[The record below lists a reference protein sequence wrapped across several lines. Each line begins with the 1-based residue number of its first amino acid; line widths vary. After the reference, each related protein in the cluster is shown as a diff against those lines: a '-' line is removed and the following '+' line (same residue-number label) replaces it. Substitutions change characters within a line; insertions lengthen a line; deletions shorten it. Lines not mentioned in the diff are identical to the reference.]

1 MGAGWVAGVTRA
13 RALRTRCLGAD
24 GVRSVAGSRTL
35 DDALR
40 YLAAT
45 AYRHDVTPG
54 ATLAEAQRA
63 VSATLL
69 WHLRVLAG
77 WQPATGADAV
87 RALAAGF
94 EISNTGHHLRSLS
107 AEPSGR
113 AGPDPRQQG
122 SGRLH
127 PPPYHLGAL
136 GLAWPRLVRTRTP
149 SELRTALATSAW
161 GDPGGDSPAAV
172 ATGMR
177 ASAAVRLATT
187 VPDAV
192 RWATARLAL
201 LFAREVFVVG
211 RRMPDVSAR
220 RTARLLGPRAV
231 AAASYAEFRQALP
244 VTARW
249 LLDDVDEAADLW
261 RAEARW
267 WEAVERDGR
276 ELLRR
281 SRFGPQPVVGAVALL
296 SADAWRTRGA
306 LELAARGGGPGDWPV
321 EVLDAPG

>member
-1 MGAGWVAGVTRA
+1 MGAGWVAGATRA
-13 RALRTRCLGAD
+13 RALRTRCLGAE
-24 GVRSVAGSRTL
+24 GVRDVAGSRTL

-45 AYRHDVTPG
+45 AYRHDVAPGVTP
-54 ATLAEAQRA
+54 AEAQRA

-77 WQPATGADAV
+77 WQPATGTDAI

-94 EISNTGHHLRSLS
+94 EISNTEHHLRSLS
-107 AEPSGR
+107 AETP
-113 AGPDPRQQG
+113 GPTPADPRQTGTQ
-122 SGRLH
+122 RLR
-127 PPPYHLGAL
+127 PPPYRLGAL
-136 GLAWPRLVRTRTP
+136 ATAWKRLARTRTP
-149 SELRTALATSAW
+149 SELRTTLAASAW

-177 ASAAVRLATT
+177 VSAALRLAAAA
-187 VPDAV
+187 PDAA
-192 RWATARLAL
+192 RWAAARLAL
-201 LFAREVFVVG
+201 LFGREVFVVG

-220 RTARLLGPRAV
+220 RAARLLGHRAV
-231 AAASYAEFRQALP
+231 GAGSYADFRNALP
-244 VTARW
+244 ATARW
-249 LLDDVDEAADLW
+249 LLADVDEAADLW

-267 WEAVERDGR
+267 WDAVERDGR
-276 ELLRR
+276 ELLRG
-281 SRFGPQPVVGAVALL
+281 SDFGPQPVVGAVALL

-306 LELAARGGGPGDWPV
+306 LELAARGGGPGDWPS